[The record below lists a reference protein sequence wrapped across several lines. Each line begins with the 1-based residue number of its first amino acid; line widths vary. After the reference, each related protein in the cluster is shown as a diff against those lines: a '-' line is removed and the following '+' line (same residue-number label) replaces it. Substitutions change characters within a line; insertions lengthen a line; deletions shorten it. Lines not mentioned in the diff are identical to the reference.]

1 MLNEVYMGNFSDYVK
16 NTNNENSNKTNM
28 GNASSKKLDKEDM
41 ENLIDKYSSYDSD
54 TLLKEFMKMTIDK
67 KRRGE
72 LSDNELENIKNT
84 MLPYLNAN
92 QKNSLEKMMD
102 IIKNV

>member
-1 MLNEVYMGNFSDYVK
+1 MGNFSDYVK
-16 NTNNENSNKTNM
+16 NTNNENSNKTNT

-41 ENLIDKYSSYDSD
+41 ENLIGKYSSYDSD
-54 TLLKEFMKMTIDK
+54 ALLKEFMKMTIDK

-72 LSDNELENIKNT
+72 LSDSELGNIKNT

-102 IIKNV
+102 IIKNVWKNR